1 MVGSCKSLR
10 TAASDLSGARMITAS
25 AVRAPVG
32 TGALSQAL
40 HEANDRDALNRFC
53 SAHVCTPADVSED
66 GVHMHLPSV
75 LQLMRSRGYQVSEPA
90 RSPHQPKRDLVAWIV
105 RIQIRHVRFDLAFYT
120 PAAAKTGTAN
130 KTRPSKLEH
139 A

>member
-1 MVGSCKSLR
+1 M
-10 TAASDLSGARMITAS
+10 S
-25 AVRAPVG
+25 ATMEVRAKKSKKPTG
-32 TGALSQAL
+32 TGGLSQAL
-40 HEANDRDALNRFC
+40 HKARDRDALNRFC

-120 PAAAKTGTAN
+120 PSAAKTGTGN
-130 KTRPSKLEH
+130 KTRPSRLEH

>member
-1 MVGSCKSLR
+1 MIAA
-10 TAASDLSGARMITAS
+10 TAP
-25 AVRAPVG
+25 RAAVG
-32 TGALSQAL
+32 TGELSQAL

-75 LQLMRSRGYQVSEPA
+75 LQLMRSRGYQVSEPT
-90 RSPHQPKRDLVAWIV
+90 RSPHQPKRGLVAWIV
-105 RIQIRHVRFDLAFYT
+105 RIQIKHVRFDLAFYT
-120 PAAAKTGTAN
+120 PAATKAGTAN
-130 KTRPSKLEH
+130 KTPPSRLEH